1 MGREKKT
8 ILKWKKTILL
18 EKIQNLQ
25 KQLSKIYTVENHV
38 QTEAEKSVP
47 ELEDVPSTDEDPKN
61 ILDEALSVH
70 DSSDEDED
78 GKNDEKPTDATFVVE
93 SLQESE
99 ESKVSKKAEK
109 MKENLDNT
117 FTSTSHSPLL
127 PTSNRLR
134 KSRLFDVADW
144 KEDQN
149 DVVESP
155 VLSRLKQNRKRRQLQ
170 NSDENKISPKP
181 SNACKRLRLEKLS
194 AAEDASSADDDVD
207 KPDEV
212 KAAERLPVKVENSPQ
227 PSRQRSQQSDD
238 TDATHFSELVSDG
251 QNNTDRPEEQSVQ
264 KKTTDVSSKKMHK
277 KKKKVAEKVSPEKVL
292 ERVSTG
298 EEDTENA
305 TEEPEEE
312 PSQKPEDTDDRD
324 DEEENSEETDDTNE
338 DPESSPTKVILRESD
353 LI

>member
-170 NSDENKISPKP
+170 NGDDNKISPKP

-194 AAEDASSADDDVD
+194 AAEDAASADDDVD

-212 KAAERLPVKVENSPQ
+212 KAAERLPVKVETSPQ

-264 KKTTDVSSKKMHK
+264 KKTTDVSSSKWTRCEQCSKRVLKEDKNSHIEKMH

-292 ERVSTG
+292 ERVST
-298 EEDTENA
+298 
-305 TEEPEEE
+305 
-312 PSQKPEDTDDRD
+312 
-324 DEEENSEETDDTNE
+324 
-338 DPESSPTKVILRESD
+338 
-353 LI
+353 